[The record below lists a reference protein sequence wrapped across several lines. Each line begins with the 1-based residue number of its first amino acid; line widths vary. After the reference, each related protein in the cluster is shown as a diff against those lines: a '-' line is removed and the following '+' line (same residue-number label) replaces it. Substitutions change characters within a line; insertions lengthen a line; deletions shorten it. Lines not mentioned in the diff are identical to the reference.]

1 MFEKKKSNYTRKDVK
16 KAIKKTIKKIP
27 IEKGDNRIEKIY
39 LRKKAIKE
47 YYEKNQQHIDDNTL
61 VEIYNKMYNPD
72 LLVELAIGFFSG
84 YVVNS
89 FYDLIKSIVP
99 YNDENTNERL
109 FGVIVT
115 TLSFIVVFSLVFL
128 MLLWSYKKI
137 LSLRSYNDEV
147 DKYHREIV
155 YQYIKKREE
164 NIEKKYKN
172 ERKSTTKKK
181 KR

>member
-16 KAIKKTIKKIP
+16 KAIKKIIKKIP
-27 IEKGDNRIEKIY
+27 IEKGDDRIEKIY
-39 LRKKAIKE
+39 LSKKAIKE

-72 LLVELAIGFFSG
+72 ILVELAIGFFSG

-89 FYDLIKSIVP
+89 FYELIQSITS
-99 YNDENTNERL
+99 YSDENTKEHL
-109 FGVIVT
+109 LGLIVT
-115 TLSFIVVFSLVFL
+115 TLSFIVIFSLVLL

-172 ERKSTTKKK
+172 EHKSTSKKK

>member
-1 MFEKKKSNYTRKDVK
+1 
-16 KAIKKTIKKIP
+16 
-27 IEKGDNRIEKIY
+27 
-39 LRKKAIKE
+39 
-47 YYEKNQQHIDDNTL
+47 
-61 VEIYNKMYNPD
+61 MYNPD
-72 LLVELAIGFFSG
+72 ILVELAIGFFSG

-89 FYDLIKSIVP
+89 FCDLIKSITP
-99 YNDENTNERL
+99 YNDKITNERL